1 MAELITIARPYAKA
15 AFEYALEAGVLPKW
29 LNAFNTLAL
38 MVQDPQVRSLLHDPK
53 VSDSQLAELFISVLG
68 SELDSESENFI
79 NLLASR
85 GRFAALPYIRD
96 IYTELYAEQQ
106 RTITATVYTT
116 QELTTLQAETLKKAM
131 EQRLDRE
138 VTLATVIDPAVFG
151 GVRVEAGDLVI
162 DGTIQGRLKRLFENF
177 NA

>member
-1 MAELITIARPYAKA
+1 MAELITVARPYAKA

-29 LNAFNTLAL
+29 LNIFDTLAL
-38 MVQDPQVRSLLHDPK
+38 LVQDPQVRSLLHDPK
-53 VSDSQLAELFISVLG
+53 VSDSQLAGLFIGMLG
-68 SELDSESENFI
+68 SELDSEAENFI

-85 GRFAALPYIRD
+85 SRFAALPYIRD

-106 RTITATVYTT
+106 KTITAKVYTT
-116 QELTTLQAETLKKAM
+116 QELNPAQAEKLKQAM
-131 EQRLDRE
+131 AQRLDRE
-138 VTLATVIDPAVFG
+138 VELETVIDPTIFG

-162 DGTIQGRLKRLFENF
+162 DGTIQGRLQRLFENF